1 MCALSL
7 VLAFLAYMCLLPS
20 AASAPLMPS
29 VSAALAPPPPVGILI
44 GLSGVPVPSLQVLE
58 REGKQRAS

>member
-7 VLAFLAYMCLLPS
+7 VLAFLAYICLLPS

-44 GLSGVPVPSLQVLE
+44 GLSGVVPSLQVLE